1 MIKAILILAIIVEV
15 YRLMRPE
22 KSVQLSLHPDQ
33 YFAEQGNV
41 AITFKLGFHFL
52 FSIVYFLTTMW
63 ILVFGDNFI
72 AQGSAL
78 IVIALS
84 LLSYVIFTRIQ
95 SERGKAT
102 VIMIDAFLSIFFLAS
117 MVYYY
122 QRPV

>member
-41 AITFKLGFHFL
+41 DITFKLGFHFL